1 MTCKLV
7 GSVLLAGFLAV
18 GVFGYNAWSYV
29 RTSVSGVT
37 AAVSS
42 AVPLEFEIRRA
53 RTMLGDLIPE
63 IHKNMVA
70 IAQEEAALERV
81 SAEIA
86 KQEQA
91 REKDA
96 GDLVRLKDD
105 LATGK
110 STFQYAG
117 KSYSAENV
125 KADLARRFE
134 RRKTADETLEN
145 LRKMHTARERSLT
158 AARDKMTG
166 MLAAKRQLEVEI
178 EQLDSRYKMV
188 EAAKTTSNLCLDDGR
203 LSRTKQLIDDLKS
216 RIDVSEKLVAVESK
230 PLDEIPLDDATDGD
244 IVEQVTKYFGEAT
257 TADGKLVRSGK

>member
-1 MTCKLV
+1 MTCKLI
-7 GSVLLAGFLAV
+7 GSAVLAGFLAV
-18 GVFGYNAWSYV
+18 GAFGYNAWSYV
-29 RTSVSGVT
+29 KTSISGVT
-37 AAVSS
+37 EAVSS

-53 RTMLGDLIPE
+53 RTMLGGLIPE

-70 IAQEEAALERV
+70 IAQEEAALERLQ
-81 SAEIA
+81 SEIA
-86 KQEQA
+86 RQEQS

-96 GDLVRLKDD
+96 GDIVRLRDD

-110 STFQYAG
+110 KSFQYAG
-117 KSYSAENV
+117 KSYSPEAV

-178 EQLDSRYKMV
+178 EQLDSRFKMV
-188 EAAKTTSNLCLDDGR
+188 EAAKTTSQLAIDDGR
-203 LSRTKQLIDDLKS
+203 LSQTKQLIDDLKS
-216 RIDVSEKLVAVESK
+216 RLDVSEKLVAAEGR
-230 PLDEIPLDDATDGD
+230 PIDEIPLDEADGD
-244 IVEQVTKYFGEAT
+244 LLEAVAKYFGEEPAPT
-257 TADGKLVRSGK
+257 DRVAHKQQ